1 MKQRD
6 LWIGILLIALGLLL
20 LVGPT
25 VNFSQY
31 GWPFFVLLP
40 GVALLFIA
48 LTTTV
53 SNSALAVPG
62 TIVTVIGLILLV
74 FSLTGHWQGWSYAW
88 ALIIAATGVGNYLR
102 GKATNDAAL
111 VGSGTRTALYGVVAF
126 VGLGLF
132 FELFVFGARSA
143 FMRWVLPI
151 GMIAAG
157 GVLLYLNSRNR
168 PGAGAAAPAVPTDPP
183 GGLAAHQPM
192 GSEADEGRG

>member
-6 LWIGILLIALGLLL
+6 LWIGSLLIALGLLL

-40 GVALLFIA
+40 GIVLLVVS

-62 TIVTVIGLILLV
+62 AIVTTIGLVLLA
-74 FSLTGHWQGWSYAW
+74 FSITNHWQGWSYAW
-88 ALIIAATGVGNYLR
+88 ALIVAATGVGNYLR
-102 GKATNDAAL
+102 AKVTNDAAL
-111 VGSGTRTALYGVVAF
+111 MSSSMRTVIYGLVAF

-132 FELFVFGARSA
+132 FELFIFGSRGA

-151 GMIAAG
+151 ILIAAG
-157 GVLLYLNSRNR
+157 AVVLYLNNRNR
-168 PGAGAAAPAVPTDPP
+168 PQAGVPVSAAPASPSGGAAAKPPAQQIT
-183 GGLAAHQPM
+183 
-192 GSEADEGRG
+192 DEGHG

>member
-40 GVALLFIA
+40 GIALLFIA

-53 SNSALAVPG
+53 NNSALAVPG
-62 TIVTVIGLILLV
+62 AIVTVIGLILLV

-102 GKATNDAAL
+102 GRATNDASL

-168 PGAGAAAPAVPTDPP
+168 GSAAV
-183 GGLAAHQPM
+183 AAHSTPPSPPVAVGAQQPT
-192 GSEADEGRG
+192 APDNDERG

>member
-20 LVGPT
+20 LIGPT

-40 GVALLFIA
+40 GIALLFIA

-62 TIVTVIGLILLV
+62 AIVTVIGLILLV
-74 FSLTGHWQGWSYAW
+74 FSLTDHWQGWSYAW
-88 ALIIAATGVGNYLR
+88 ALIITATGVGNYLR

-168 PGAGAAAPAVPTDPP
+168 PGAAAPAPVAPIDPA
-183 GGLAAHQPM
+183 GGRAAHQAMSP
-192 GSEADEGRG
+192 EADEGRG